1 VVTVSKGEGT
11 EMALKILEV
20 VGAVAAVM
28 LVLFLIPVLLRLR
41 RTLDEVG
48 HIVAETGPQA
58 TTLLKKAQTT
68 LDGVNRELENIE
80 EITKDA
86 EVLVERVGDASR
98 AIEGAI
104 KSPLTKMGLLTTGA
118 AATGIA
124 VKKRLSKEISGKK

>member
-20 VGAVAAVM
+20 VGAVAAVT

>member
-104 KSPLTKMGLLTTGA
+104 KSPLTKIGLLTTGA

-124 VKKRLSKEISGKK
+124 VKKRLSKEISDKK

>member
-1 VVTVSKGEGT
+1 
-11 EMALKILEV
+11 MALKILEV